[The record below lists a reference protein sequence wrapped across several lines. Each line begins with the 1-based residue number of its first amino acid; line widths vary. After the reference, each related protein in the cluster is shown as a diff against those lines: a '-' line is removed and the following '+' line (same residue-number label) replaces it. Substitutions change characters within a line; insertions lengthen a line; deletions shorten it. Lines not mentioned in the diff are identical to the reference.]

1 MNISKGQPASH
12 LAGSWFSKNSSDSKT
27 GLREVNPIQTVP
39 LGKAVFKYAGLGLS
53 VKTTRMLGKVASHL
67 GDNPSNMLEIR
78 DYLGD
83 TSKAGLGSSRKRIN
97 LVKAYLA
104 TQGVDASR
112 FVLKGSSATRRSVP
126 RMAAGTELI
135 VQITGIH
142 QLGRVD
148 STTTLPEEEDADAGA
163 ESAPG

>member
-1 MNISKGQPASH
+1 MNISKGQSASH
-12 LAGSWFSKNSSDSKT
+12 LAGSWFSKNSSDSKG
-27 GLREVNPIQTVP
+27 GLREVNPIQTVH

-53 VKTTRMLGKVASHL
+53 VKTTRMLRKVASHL
-67 GDNPSNMLEIR
+67 GDNPSSRLEIR

-112 FVLKGSSATRRSVP
+112 FALKSSNATRRPTPWMSP
-126 RMAAGTELI
+126 GTELI

-142 QLGRVD
+142 QQSQVD
-148 STTTLPEEEDADAGA
+148 SLTTPPAEEDADAGT